1 MEQGHFCMESVEMS
15 GIPPEV
21 IEHTINIKPDSEP
34 VKQGMRCFNQ
44 EKR

>member
-1 MEQGHFCMESVEMS
+1 MS
-15 GIPPEV
+15 GGHREV
-21 IEHTINIKPDSEP
+21 TEHTLNIKPDSKP